1 MPPFWCL
8 PCTTLR
14 SGAATSREGAEQ
26 LAEALRVAGVV
37 LVHRHTVFLRPEEA
51 AVTVLQ
57 VLGILPKPQRISTR
71 NSQDWKVGI
80 DPAGAALLMPFYRST
95 DHPCRHTGSRS
106 AAASKPCRLQVGE
119 AWTTAST

>member
-1 MPPFWCL
+1 MPPYWCL

-57 VLGILPKPQRISTR
+57 G
-71 NSQDWKVGI
+71 VGNLTKT
-80 DPAGAALLMPFYRST
+80 PENFYSKF
-95 DHPCRHTGSRS
+95 SRLES
-106 AAASKPCRLQVGE
+106 RD
-119 AWTTAST
+119 